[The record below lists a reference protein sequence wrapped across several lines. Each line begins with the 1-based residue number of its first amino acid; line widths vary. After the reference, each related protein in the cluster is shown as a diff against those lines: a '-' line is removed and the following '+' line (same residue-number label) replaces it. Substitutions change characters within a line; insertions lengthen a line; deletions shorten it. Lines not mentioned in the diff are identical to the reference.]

1 MSEIADNEIRLK
13 RKITLFDGVA
23 LIIGTIIGSGI
34 FIAPT
39 GKIFILFHLAK

>member
-1 MSEIADNEIRLK
+1 MTDAGKDEVTLK
-13 RKITLFDGVA
+13 RKITLFDGVT

-39 GKIFILFHLAK
+39 GKFKLM